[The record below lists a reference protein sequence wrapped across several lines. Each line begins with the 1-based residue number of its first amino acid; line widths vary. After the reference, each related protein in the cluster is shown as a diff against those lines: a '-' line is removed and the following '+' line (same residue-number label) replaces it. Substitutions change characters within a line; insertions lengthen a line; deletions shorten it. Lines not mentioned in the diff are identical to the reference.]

1 MELEITDVIS
11 KDVLELIG
19 ELGKLSDEELEA
31 LANSI
36 IGIA

>member
-1 MELEITDVIS
+1 MKLEITDVIS